1 MASHP
6 RRVESRSVNFV
17 TSFPRKGSP
26 INDGNFYFRMKLYW
40 RFLGTWACFHCADV
54 LKWADIFMIW
64 LQTLS
69 CTWSSIWRLVQLS
82 DRCFSSWTDWLFQH
96 KNHHSSLYWQDTQYL
111 LFCLDSCEIS
121 QCTKCHNISQV
132 YWHCTTATALM
143 SLSKRCQ
150 YLQKLDLSWCGD
162 YGLITSED
170 LVMWV
175 SKTVVC
181 LVQTAVIIQVQT
193 CKWYQPYLLTFIY
206 ISFVWRLHYL
216 AKCLESLM

>member
-6 RRVESRSVNFV
+6 RRVESKSVNFV
-17 TSFPRKGSP
+17 TSFPKKGSP
-26 INDGNFYFRMKLYW
+26 INDGNLYFRMKLYW

-82 DRCFSSWTDWLFQH
+82 DRCSSSWTEWLFQH
-96 KNHHSSLYWQDTQYL
+96 KIHHSSLYWQDLNVESSPL
-111 LFCLDSCEIS
+111 LLSCPLLYS
-121 QCTKCHNISQV
+121 VFVVLFGFLRDFTVYKCHNISQV
-132 YWHCTTATALM
+132 YWYCTTATALM

-150 YLQKLDLSWCGD
+150 YMQKLDLSWCGD
-162 YGLITSED
+162 YGLIASED

-175 SKTVVC
+175 SKKVVR
-181 LVQTAVIIQVQT
+181 IW
-193 CKWYQPYLLTFIY
+193 CKQLL
-206 ISFVWRLHYL
+206 
-216 AKCLESLM
+216 